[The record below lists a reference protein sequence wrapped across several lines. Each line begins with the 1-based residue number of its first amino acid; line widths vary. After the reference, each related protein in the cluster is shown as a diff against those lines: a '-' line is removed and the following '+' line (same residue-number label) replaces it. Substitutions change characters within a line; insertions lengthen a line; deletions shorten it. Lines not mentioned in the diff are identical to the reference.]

1 MADSKPPP
9 VEFNNSVKKNDDNDK
24 FDERR
29 LLALVPKGQ
38 KKKAKYLLNQFNE
51 RGDELTWNSDGVI
64 FVNQISVPGSNI
76 IELFPFLYKSLKPKS
91 VPRLLDFL
99 AKIKDMGLQDFIV
112 WSPKD
117 FAKLEVSKNQNIE
130 QKVNE
135 KSESNNW
142 WFLN

>member
-76 IELFPFLYKSLKPKS
+76 FELLISYQKSKTWDYKI
-91 VPRLLDFL
+91 LLFGHQKIL
-99 AKIKDMGLQDFIV
+99 LNLTSQKIKI
-112 WSPKD
+112 
-117 FAKLEVSKNQNIE
+117 
-130 QKVNE
+130 
-135 KSESNNW
+135 
-142 WFLN
+142 LNKK